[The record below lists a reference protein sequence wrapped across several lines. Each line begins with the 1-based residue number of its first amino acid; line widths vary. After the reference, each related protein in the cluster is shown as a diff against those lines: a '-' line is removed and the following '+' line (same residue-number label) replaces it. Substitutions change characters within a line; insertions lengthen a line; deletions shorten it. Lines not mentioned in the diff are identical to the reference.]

1 MWSDLEE
8 AEKRI
13 EKLEQ
18 QTLIETQPTSAYGRE
33 LSTFL
38 VQELECEAS
47 SFEER
52 RVTFYNGDAETF
64 YLHQL
69 SVNVFLRLPF
79 YPSVSRLAL
88 TNTARGWTSP
98 SFGPSPLNVPVFD
111 FSWNYAVNSRQSLYS
126 RDYLS
131 SSIISSGTDRAQL
144 FSFEKPL
151 RLVPSDSIELR
162 VLPTLL
168 PVPAFLGNPE
178 EIVGGVFIVSFI
190 FLGYRSGE

>member
-1 MWSDLEE
+1 MWGDLEE

-13 EKLEQ
+13 KALEEQ
-18 QTLIETQPTSAYGRE
+18 ALFATEPKAAYGRE

-38 VQELECEAS
+38 VQELECSADS
-47 SFEER
+47 LEER

-64 YLHQL
+64 YLCDL
-69 SVNVFLRLPF
+69 SVNVFLKTPF
-79 YPSVSRLAL
+79 YSSISRLAL
-88 TNTARGWTSP
+88 VYTARGWSTP
-98 SFGPSPLNVPVFD
+98 GFGGSSLDTPFFD

-131 SSIISSGTDRAQL
+131 SSIVSSGTDRAQM
-144 FSFEKPL
+144 FSFESPL

-168 PVPAFLGNPE
+168 PIPSLLANPQE
-178 EIVGGVFIVSFI
+178 VAGASFIVSFV